1 MSQVT
6 EPLDYRAVV
15 TAIMSR
21 GVEWEIDPTLD
32 RIRDLVD
39 VLGEPQ
45 RAYPVIHIAG
55 TNGKSSTARLVEALL
70 RERGLR
76 TGLYTSPELNT
87 LRERIAVDG
96 EAISEERFVQVYEDV
111 LPYLGLIDDK
121 HGTRLSFFEVLTA
134 MAYAAFADAPVDVA
148 VVETGMGGSWDATN
162 VADGTV
168 AVVTPIGLDHTRYL
182 GETIEE
188 IAAEKAGIIK
198 PGAVA
203 VLAQQ
208 PVAAAEVLLRR
219 VVEVG
224 ATAAREG
231 VEFGVLHRDVAF
243 GGQQIRLQGLHGAY
257 DEIFLPLFGEHHAG
271 NAATALAAV
280 EAFAS
285 GAPTRGEPNLEA
297 ATRIA
302 PGESYVGG
310 EAGQLDPALVRSGFA
325 KSSSP
330 GRLEV
335 ARTGPTV
342 LLDAAHN
349 PAGMAAT
356 VATITES
363 FDFSRLVGV
372 FAAAADKDVAGVLDQ
387 LEPVLAELV
396 VTRNSSPRSM
406 PVDELAELAEGI
418 FGTERVHAV
427 PRLDDAIDRGIGLAE
442 ETGEYRGAGVLI
454 TGSVVTAGDARTL
467 LRVEG
472 GR

>member
-1 MSQVT
+1 
-6 EPLDYRAVV
+6 
-15 TAIMSR
+15 MSR

-39 VLGEPQ
+39 VLGEPH
-45 RAYPVIHIAG
+45 RAYPVIHVAG
-55 TNGKSSTARLVEALL
+55 TNGKSSTARLIEALL

-76 TGLYTSPELNT
+76 TGLYTSPEMTT
-87 LRERIAVDG
+87 LRERIAIDG
-96 EAISEERFVQVYEDV
+96 EPISEERFAEAFQDV
-111 LPYLGLIDDK
+111 LPYVQLVDGK
-121 HGTRLSFFEVLTA
+121 HEARLSFFEVLTA
-134 MAYAAFADAPVDVA
+134 MAFAAFADAPVDVA
-148 VVETGMGGSWDATN
+148 VVEVGMGGTWDATN

-182 GETIEE
+182 GDTLEE
-188 IAAEKAGIIK
+188 IAGEKAGIIK
-198 PGAVA
+198 PGSVA
-203 VLAQQ
+203 VLSQQ
-208 PVAAAEVLLRR
+208 PVEAAEVLLRR
-219 VVEVG
+219 VVETG
-224 ATAAREG
+224 AAAAREG
-231 VEFGVLHRDVAF
+231 IEYGVLSRDVAV
-243 GGQQIRLQGLHGAY
+243 GGQMIGVRGLHGTY
-257 DEIFLPLFGEHHAG
+257 DEIFLPLFGEHMAS

-285 GAPTRGEPNLEA
+285 GAPTRGEVALEA

-302 PGESYVGG
+302 PGEAFLGG
-310 EAGQLDPALVRSGFA
+310 DEGQLDPALVRSGFA
-325 KSSSP
+325 KSASP

-356 VATITES
+356 VATVTES
-363 FDFSRLVGV
+363 FGFTRLVGV
-372 FAAAADKDVAGVLDQ
+372 LAVAADKDVAGVLDQ

-396 VTRNSSPRSM
+396 VTRNSSPRSL
-406 PVDELAELAEGI
+406 PPEELAEIAEGI
-418 FGTERVHAV
+418 FGPERVHVAE
-427 PRLDDAIDRGIGLAE
+427 RLDDAIDRAIGLAE

-467 LRVEG
+467 LRVEE